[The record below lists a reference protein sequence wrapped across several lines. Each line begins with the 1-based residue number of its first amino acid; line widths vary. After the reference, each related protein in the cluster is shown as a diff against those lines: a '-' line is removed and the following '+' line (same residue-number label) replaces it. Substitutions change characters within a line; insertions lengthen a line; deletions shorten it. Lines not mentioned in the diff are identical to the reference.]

1 MDNQQLQNILFLD
14 IETVSCVEEYSLLN
28 ERIAALWDKKSG
40 LIKKNE
46 DEFTSAEM
54 FTKRAAIYAEFG
66 KIVTIA
72 VGIITIDDNKEQTL
86 RIKAF
91 ADDDETKILQD
102 FKNLVEKKFN
112 QSKLI
117 LCAHNGREFDFPYM
131 CRRFLINQIP
141 IPQVLQLEGKKPWE
155 IMHIDTMELWKFGDR
170 KSYTSLDLLA
180 AIFDIESS
188 KDDIDG
194 SMVHEVY
201 YKNKQLDRIAQYC
214 MQDVLV
220 TAQLFLKLN
229 CLPVIPEERVVM
241 LD

>member
-40 LIKKNE
+40 LIKKE
-46 DEFTSAEM
+46 EEFTSAEM

-72 VGIITIDDNKEQTL
+72 VGIITLDDKKEKTL

-112 QSKLI
+112 QSKLL

-241 LD
+241 LE

>member
-1 MDNQQLQNILFLD
+1 MDSQQLQNILFLD

-40 LIKKNE
+40 FIKNE
-46 DEFTSAEM
+46 EELTSAEM

-72 VGIITIDDNKEQTL
+72 VGIITLDENKENTL
-86 RIKAF
+86 RVKAF
-91 ADDDETKILQD
+91 ADDDESKILRD
-102 FKNLVEKKFN
+102 FKNLLEKKFD
-112 QSKLI
+112 QSKLL

-201 YKNKQLDRIAQYC
+201 YKNKQLDRIAHYC

-229 CLPVIPEERVVM
+229 CLPVIAQDKVVL